1 MDMQRERYYQPQIRR
16 QQHSQADT
24 TTNNHHQQQ
33 QAISIADELANI
45 SLGDLFQ
52 T

>member
-1 MDMQRERYYQPQIRR
+1 MQRERYYQPQIRR
-16 QQHSQADT
+16 RQHSQADT
-24 TTNNHHQQQ
+24 TTNNHHHQQQ